1 MATKPNLKVKP
12 GDALRDQAAKL
23 LSSKFGPAK
32 TERRE
37 MGKKP
42 DIYFEVS
49 HFGRTVRLY
58 VEAKDYGHALK
69 RSEVAQIFADYSG
82 ILDRKKPASLLIV
95 TRNGLS
101 TDADTYVNV
110 EQSDLRHQTILEIEV
125 SSVDLSSYMDF
136 LQREFAESRL
146 DKCYV
151 ESDFRIKGDAQSDS
165 EFERTTKGLFDTQK
179 SAYHALKDWVNDD
192 TDYSPVALLGG
203 YGSGKTSLATKLAA
217 ELAEASTKSL
227 SVRRPIF
234 IKLGNITRY
243 SAIDGILGGLFTSE
257 VPIQNFNFHDFQI
270 LNDKGHFLIIL
281 DGFDEMKHSMTWTS
295 FKAQVQSLLKLHKPK
310 SKVLLLGR
318 PSAFLSEDEERH
330 ILKGERRFGDDW
342 VSLPHWPRFHELELS
357 DFNAEQRKRFV
368 TGYLALETDDKF
380 TSDMAS
386 ERASVANKIADSDPK
401 LFGKPVHSKILTDLA
416 TDPKFDL
423 SVFSESKSR
432 WVLYKEFI
440 RTLYTRELEKE
451 VRQEISDDERIK
463 FLRDLA
469 FWLWTEKGTSIS
481 FSLDELPGKYF
492 SRWEDRTSD
501 DKTGLQRE
509 LLSGSIL
516 ERKQSDVYYF
526 GHRSFAEFLVADRML
541 ANPPAPSD
549 HAVYSQAYT
558 DGVQLFLSEASSK
571 NQTTDWCNTFSPAK
585 GAIHHHY
592 INFLIDQS
600 GSIKNFK
607 SLIDPNSPWSKI
619 LEPYSPTLGVSTWNF
634 ITVLNA
640 MWGANAVSYAWHFLD
655 IVSEPEGAIDHLCQ
669 DVGFS
674 YTNLKQ
680 ELLVALL
687 NSLFKKAIRKD
698 RYFTIE
704 SSDVGLR
711 RLAQRGISTT
721 ESENGLVFG
730 FSSLEM
736 AEICMRILSEASL
749 PWMGPT
755 EFVEF
760 KVDYLST
767 RICGRLEQDLRENLR
782 VFSKHSKSFSAITE
796 VKRKSQFKAK
806 RDRKSRSN
814 SASLKKG
821 GRK

>member
-1 MATKPNLKVKP
+1 MATKPNLREKP

-32 TERRE
+32 TEIRE
-37 MGKKP
+37 IGKKP
-42 DIYFEVS
+42 DVYFEVP

-58 VEAKDYGHALK
+58 VEAKDLGHAMK
-69 RSEVAQIFADYSG
+69 RSEAVKIYADYSG
-82 ILDRKKPASLLIV
+82 ILDRRKPASLLIV
-95 TRNGLS
+95 TRNGLT
-101 TDADTYVNV
+101 TDADAFVNV

-125 SSVDLSSYMDF
+125 SSVDLATYMDF
-136 LQREFAESRL
+136 LQREFTDSRL

-151 ESDFRIKGDAQSDS
+151 EGDYKIKGDPQCGSDFDS
-165 EFERTTKGLFDTQK
+165 TTKRLFDTSK
-179 SAYHALKDWVNDD
+179 SAYQALKDWVNDE
-192 TDYSPVALLGG
+192 TDFSPVALLGG

-217 ELAEASTKSL
+217 ELAEGSAKSL
-227 SVRRPIF
+227 KVRRPVF

-257 VPIQNFNFHDFQI
+257 VPIQNFNFHDFQT
-270 LNDKGHFLIIL
+270 LNEKGHFLIIL

-295 FKAQVQSLLKLHKPK
+295 FKSQVQSLLKLHKKK

-330 ILKGERRFGDDW
+330 ILKGERRFEDEW
-342 VSLPHWPRFHELELS
+342 VSLPHWPRFHELELC
-357 DFNAEQRKRFV
+357 DFNADQRKKFV
-368 TGYLALETDDKF
+368 TGYLALETDNTF
-380 TSDMAS
+380 SSEMAA
-386 ERASVANKIADSDPK
+386 ERALVANAIADSDPK

-416 TDPKFDL
+416 TDPNFDL
-423 SVFSESKSR
+423 SVFSETRSR
-432 WVLYKEFI
+432 WILYKEFI
-440 RTLYTRELEKE
+440 RTLYNRELEKE
-451 VRQEISDDERIK
+451 VRQEISEEERIR

-481 FSLDELPGKYF
+481 FSLDELPAKYF

-541 ANPPAPSD
+541 ANPPTPSD

-558 DGVQLFLSEASSK
+558 DGVRLFLSEASSRDQIAK
-571 NQTTDWCNTFSPAK
+571 WCDTFSPAK
-585 GAIHHHY
+585 GAIHHSY
-592 INFLIDQS
+592 INFLIGVS
-600 GSIKNFK
+600 GSIDSFK
-607 SLIDPNSPWSKI
+607 ALLDPSSPWAKI
-619 LEPYSPTLGVSTWNF
+619 LEPYQPYMGLSYRNFNSVLG
-634 ITVLNA
+634 A
-640 MWGANAVSYAWHFLD
+640 MWDANAVSYSWHFLD
-655 IVSEPEGAIDHLCQ
+655 IVSEPEGAIDRLCEAA
-669 DVGFS
+669 GNS

-680 ELLVALL
+680 ELLASLL
-687 NSLFKKAIRKD
+687 NSLFKKAVRKD
-698 RYFTIE
+698 RYFNIE

-711 RLAQRGISTT
+711 RIAQRGVSTK
-721 ESENGLVFG
+721 ESEHGLLFG
-730 FSSLEM
+730 IDSQEM

-755 EFVEF
+755 EFVTF
-760 KVDYLST
+760 KVEYLSN
-767 RICGRLEQDLRENLR
+767 RISARLDPNYREDLK

-796 VKRKSQFKAK
+796 VKRKSSFKPK
-806 RDRKSRSN
+806 RGSKDHSQPPSFRKR
-814 SASLKKG
+814 
-821 GRK
+821 